1 MNNIILISPPA
12 AGKGTQSERIRQ
24 KYQIPHISTGDLL
37 RSVADSQSE
46 MGSLVRT
53 IMSKGELVS
62 DDIVLKLLEQR
73 IMQPD
78 CINGYILDG
87 FPRTI
92 PQAEKYLE
100 MLRRLNRPLGKV
112 IYLNL
117 PVETAKKRIV
127 GRLSCKGCPDIY
139 NDQFE
144 DTKPK
149 RFGTCDSCNSA
160 LFRRDD
166 DTEEAFNERYNQ
178 FMQHTYPLVEFFEK
192 QGLLFRVGSGINKD
206 RTFSEIE
213 KALG

>member
-12 AGKGTQSERIRQ
+12 AGKGTQSERIKQ

-37 RSVADSQSE
+37 RRVAEEQSE
-46 MGSLVRT
+46 MGEVVRK
-53 IMSKGELVS
+53 IMSSGNLIS

-87 FPRTI
+87 FPRTM
-92 PQAEKYLE
+92 PQAEAYLE
-100 MLRRLNRPLGKV
+100 MLKRLNRPLGKV

-117 PVETAKKRIV
+117 PMETAKKRIT
-127 GRLSCKGCPDIY
+127 GRLSCKSCPKIY

-144 DTKPK
+144 DSKPK
-149 RFGTCDSCNSA
+149 KFGTCDSCNSP
-160 LFRRDD
+160 LFRRED
-166 DTEEAFNERYNQ
+166 DTEKAFNERYNQ

-213 KALG
+213 KILG